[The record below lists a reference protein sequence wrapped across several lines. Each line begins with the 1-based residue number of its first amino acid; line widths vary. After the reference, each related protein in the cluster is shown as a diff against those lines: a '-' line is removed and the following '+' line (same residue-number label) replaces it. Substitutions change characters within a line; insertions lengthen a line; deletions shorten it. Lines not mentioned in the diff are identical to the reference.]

1 MNSALAALFARL
13 TSTLGV
19 GSIFASAGP
28 RLADFFLMAS
38 FMALQYG
45 GKKGDLYNV
54 LWILVFGFAT
64 LNILALVARHFDPA
78 QSRLTFGELLA
89 ILVVLIAITLLGWEL
104 LTLFK
109 VFPIKLR
116 PRH

>member
-1 MNSALAALFARL
+1 MNSALTAFFARL

-19 GSIFASAGP
+19 GSVFSSFGARI
-28 RLADFFLMAS
+28 ADLFLMAS
-38 FMALQYG
+38 FVVLQYG

-89 ILVVLIAITLLGWEL
+89 VLVVLIAITLLGWEL

-109 VFPIKLR
+109 IFPIKLH